1 MLNFD
6 EIRKWHRLFRRPN
19 ELFEIRILGD
29 KTYSGYFYDVE
40 QAITAL
46 QPYDNFNIYYSVNE
60 VKQACASREQFGN
73 FRLVRGT
80 ATSKADIEHR
90 WWIPID
96 VDCERPSG
104 VSSTKEEKDKAYIKA
119 KEVFLFLQSLG
130 FPTPAVIDS
139 SSGYHLYVPCDL
151 NNDDEAELLVKK
163 FLEILALRFNDE
175 SVKIDTVLFDANRII
190 RLPGSYGRKGLN
202 TAERPHRPV
211 WIMSEPNRNNVVGV
225 PQLQWFKDMFEVKVD
240 TSQRRSR
247 YNQSGKEFD
256 IDEFLRDYN
265 ISVAKVVN
273 MPGGGRKFVLTECP
287 FDSSHKAPDSAV
299 FEMADGS
306 YGFKCFHNSCSQYT
320 WRDFRLHFDPS
331 AYDHEYNPQQPI
343 QGQRQAPVPKK
354 VSLLEEN
361 PTLGNKWLSMK
372 NIKKVNIN
380 ELEGFKTGFK
390 RLDRKIKKLFYGE
403 LTILSGTNSSGKTSW
418 LNELA
423 LNIIQQDLSVAL
435 YSGEMNATVLK
446 SNLQT
451 IAAGKS
457 VLMKASRGDYWFVP
471 DTAAQKIDDWMENK
485 FFLHNNNYTSKWEQ
499 ILNDMKELRDKCG
512 VRVFILDNL
521 FSLDINI
528 FDGDNNAK
536 QRAFVTEL
544 TSFCKYSDC
553 PTHIILVAHPRKSIF
568 FLRKSDISG
577 SANISDAADNVF
589 IIHRLNKDFK
599 RAGSDFLGVDKI
611 KEWCDT
617 GYGNL
622 IEIAKNRMMGVQDYF
637 CGMYF
642 DIPSRRFLNTPTE
655 DVKYNWRT
663 DINARDMSLFDEA
676 TYSDVD
682 DDGDIS
688 SQTVKTPFKKKEQLQ
703 QEDTSTTNAPSSRR
717 KDKEDNLHGLPYMK
731 EYMEDELP
739 F

>member
-1 MLNFD
+1 MNID

-104 VSSTKEEKDKAYIKA
+104 VSSTNEEKDKAYNKA
-119 KEVFLFLQSLG
+119 REVYAFLQSLG
-130 FPTPAVIDS
+130 FPTPAVVDS
-139 SSGYHLYVPCDL
+139 SSGYHLYIPCDL

-190 RLPGSYGRKGLN
+190 RLPGSFGRKGRS
-202 TAERPHRPV
+202 TEERPHRPV
-211 WIMSEPNRNNVVGV
+211 WIMSEPNRSQVIGIK
-225 PQLQWFKDMFEVKVD
+225 QLEWFKAVFQVEADNTHKRNRY
-240 TSQRRSR
+240 SQ
-247 YNQSGKEFD
+247 GAKEFNL
-256 IDEFLRDYN
+256 DEFIN
-265 ISVAKVVN
+265 EHGISVSKIVS

-287 FDSSHKAPDSAV
+287 FDSSHKAPDSAI
-299 FEMADGS
+299 FELADGS
-306 YGFKCFHNSCSQYT
+306 IGFKCFHNSCSHYT
-320 WRDFRLHFDPS
+320 WRDVRLKFDPS
-331 AYDHEYNPQQPI
+331 AYDRIDYHQQGYQRQPVASLQQPKQPSI
-343 QGQRQAPVPKK
+343 
-354 VSLLEEN
+354 LEEN
-361 PTLGNKWLSMK
+361 SSLGQKWLSMR
-372 NIKKVNIN
+372 NIQKVNID
-380 ELEGFKTGFK
+380 ELDGFKTGFK
-390 RLDRKIKKLFYGE
+390 RLDKKIKKMFYGE

-418 LNELA
+418 LNELV
-423 LNIIQQDLSVAL
+423 LNVIQQDKAVAL
-435 YSGEMNATVLK
+435 YSGEMNAKVLK

-451 IAAGKS
+451 IAAGKT
-457 VLMKASRGDYWFVP
+457 VLRKSSKGEYWFVP
-471 DTAAQKIDDWMENK
+471 DGAANQIDAWMDNK

-499 ILNDMKELRDKCG
+499 LVNDMRELRDKAG
-512 VRVFILDNL
+512 VRIFILDNL

-536 QRAFVTEL
+536 QRAFVTDL
-544 TSFCKYSDC
+544 TSFCKDEKC
-553 PTHIILVAHPRKSIF
+553 PSHIILVAHPRKSIF

-599 RAGSDFLGVDKI
+599 RAGSDFLGVEKI
-611 KEWCDT
+611 KEWSDI

-622 IEIAKNRMMGVQDYF
+622 IEIAKNRMIGVQDYF
-637 CGMYF
+637 CGMFF
-642 DIPSRRFLNTPTE
+642 DIPSRRFLNSKDE
-655 DVKYNWRT
+655 NVAYNWRT
-663 DINARDMSLFDEA
+663 DITAKDMSLFDES
-676 TYSDVD
+676 TYASIDE
-682 DDGDIS
+682 DGEVS
-688 SQTVKTPFKKKEQLQ
+688 SNTNTSWKRKKHEEKESQ
-703 QEDTSTTNAPSSRR
+703 TTNAPVSR
-717 KDKEDNLHGLPYMK
+717 DKTDDDDIPPLPYIPEYTEQGLP
-731 EYMEDELP
+731 

>member
-1 MLNFD
+1 MNAE

-104 VSSTKEEKDKAYIKA
+104 VSSTNEEKNKAYNKA
-119 KEVFLFLQSLG
+119 REVYNFLQSLG
-130 FPTPAVIDS
+130 LPTPAVIDS

-175 SVKIDTVLFDANRII
+175 SVKVDTVLFDANRII
-190 RLPGSYGRKGLN
+190 RLPGSYGRKGRN
-202 TAERPHRPV
+202 TEERPHRPV
-211 WIMSEPNRNNVVGV
+211 WIMSEPNRNFVVGI
-225 PQLQWFKDMFEVKVD
+225 PQLQWFKDKFEVKSD
-240 TSQRRSR
+240 ATQRRNKPSR
-247 YNQSGKEFD
+247 QGKEFD
-256 IDEFLRDYN
+256 IDEFLRDHN

-320 WRDFRLHFDPS
+320 WKDFRLHFDPS
-331 AYDHEYNPQQPI
+331 AYDHEYNPPQPI
-343 QGQRQAPVPKK
+343 QTQRQVAVPKK
-354 VSLLEEN
+354 ASILAEN
-361 PTLGNKWLSMK
+361 PTLGKKWLSMN
-372 NIKKVNIN
+372 NIEKVNIN

-390 RLDRKIKKLFYGE
+390 RLDRKIKKMFYGE
-403 LTILSGTNSSGKTSW
+403 LTILSGSNSSGKTSW
-418 LNELA
+418 LNELV

-451 IAAGKS
+451 IAAGRT

-471 DTAAQKIDDWMENK
+471 DTPAKKIDDWMENK

-499 ILNDMKELRDKCG
+499 IFNDMKELRDECG

-528 FDGDNNAK
+528 FDGDNNTK
-536 QRAFVTEL
+536 QKSFVADL
-544 TSFCKYSDC
+544 TSFCKYAEC

-577 SANISDAADNVF
+577 SANITDAADNVF
-589 IIHRLNKDFK
+589 IIHRLNKDFM
-599 RAGSDFLGVDKI
+599 RAGSEFLGVEKI

-637 CGMYF
+637 CGMFF
-642 DIPSRRFLNTPTE
+642 DIPSRRFLNTRDE
-655 DVKYNWRT
+655 EVKYNWRT
-663 DINARDMSLFDEA
+663 DIGAKDMSLFDEA
-676 TYSDVD
+676 SYSDII

-688 SQTVKTPFKKKEQLQ
+688 KQTFKSPPRRKEQP
-703 QEDTSTTNAPSSRR
+703 QESHETNAPISRQKR
-717 KDKEDNLHGLPYMK
+717 DSDGDNALHGLPYIK
-731 EYMEDELP
+731 EYMQDELP

>member
-1 MLNFD
+1 MNKD
-6 EIRKWHRLFRRPN
+6 EIRKWHRLFRRSN

-29 KTYSGYFYDVE
+29 KTFSGYFYDIE
-40 QAITAL
+40 QAISAL
-46 QPYDNFNIYYSVNE
+46 QPYDNYNIYYSVNE
-60 VKQACASREQFGN
+60 VKKACASREQFGN

-104 VSSTKEEKDKAYIKA
+104 VSSTNEEKNKAYNKA
-119 KEVFLFLQSLG
+119 REVYTFLQSLG
-130 FPTPAVIDS
+130 LPTPAVIDS

-175 SVKIDTVLFDANRII
+175 SVKVDTVLFDANRII
-190 RLPGSYGRKGLN
+190 RLPGSYGRKGRN
-202 TAERPHRPV
+202 TEERPHRPV
-211 WIMSEPNRNNVVGV
+211 WIMSEPNRNFVVGI
-225 PQLQWFKDMFEVKVD
+225 PQLQWFKDKFEVKSD
-240 TSQRRSR
+240 ATQRRNKPSR
-247 YNQSGKEFD
+247 QGKEFD
-256 IDEFLRDYN
+256 IDEFLRDHN

-273 MPGGGRKFVLTECP
+273 MPGGGRKFVLAECP

-320 WRDFRLHFDPS
+320 WKDFRLHFDPS
-331 AYDHEYNPQQPI
+331 AYDHEYNPPQPI
-343 QGQRQAPVPKK
+343 QTQIAVPKK
-354 VSLLEEN
+354 ASILAEN
-361 PTLGNKWLSMK
+361 PTLGKKWLSMN
-372 NIKKVNIN
+372 NIEKVNIN

-390 RLDRKIKKLFYGE
+390 RLDRKIKKMFYGE
-403 LTILSGTNSSGKTSW
+403 LTILSGSNSSGKTSW
-418 LNELA
+418 LNELV

-451 IAAGKS
+451 IAAGRT

-471 DTAAQKIDDWMENK
+471 DTPAKKIDDWMENK

-499 ILNDMKELRDKCG
+499 IFNDMKELRDECG

-528 FDGDNNAK
+528 FDGDNNTK
-536 QRAFVTEL
+536 QKSFVADL
-544 TSFCKYSDC
+544 TSFCKYAEC

-577 SANISDAADNVF
+577 SANITDAADNVF
-589 IIHRLNKDFK
+589 IIHRLNKDFM
-599 RAGSDFLGVDKI
+599 RAGSEFLGVEKI

-637 CGMYF
+637 CGMFF
-642 DIPSRRFLNTPTE
+642 DIPSRRFLNTHDE
-655 DVKYNWRT
+655 EVKYNWRT
-663 DINARDMSLFDEA
+663 DIGAKDMSLFDEA
-676 TYSDVD
+676 SYSDII

-688 SQTVKTPFKKKEQLQ
+688 KQTFKSPTRRKEQLQ
-703 QEDTSTTNAPSSRR
+703 ESHETNAPISRQKR
-717 KDKEDNLHGLPYMK
+717 DSDGDNALHGLPYIK
-731 EYMEDELP
+731 EYMQDELP